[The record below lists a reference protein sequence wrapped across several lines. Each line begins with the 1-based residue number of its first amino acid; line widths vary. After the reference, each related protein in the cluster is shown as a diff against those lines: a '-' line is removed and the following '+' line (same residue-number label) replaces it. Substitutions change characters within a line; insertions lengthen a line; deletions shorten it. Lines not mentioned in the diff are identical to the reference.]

1 MKLDTQ
7 RQVDMAE
14 KVLRLVWVIVGGA
27 ILFSVLTVTPLVERV
42 TDDDWDWTAPILPTV
57 VDVAVVITVRVGEIV
72 ARLDGHPGRWPD
84 LLRWLTGG
92 MTLLL
97 NIGDSM
103 LRSDW
108 VGVGVHSVAP
118 ILLIVTAEAAI
129 GWRRAITH
137 AVARIER
144 ERAEE
149 REQRERERQARAER
163 SRIEREEREARLRAD
178 RQAAEAARV
187 AERERECEAEN
198 RRREEDRKAEEARR
212 THEAQME
219 RERLAHEAAE
229 AQAAREH
236 EAARRREEQERTDR
250 IAREE
255 RTRAEAE
262 RARVEAEKKARD
274 DAQRAERERKTTEA
288 RRQTEAVRAPRP
300 AVSAAVSD
308 RRPIVSAAVS
318 TPALTTTH
326 EATGSDQMPKEKALT
341 VVREGLRDGVT
352 QSKLAALTGWSTGW
366 VAKQAAALKDE
377 EVSA

>member
-1 MKLDTQ
+1 MRLDTQ

-14 KVLRLVWVIVGGA
+14 KILRLVWVIVGGA

-108 VGVGVHSVAP
+108 VGVGVHAVAP

-149 REQRERERQARAER
+149 REQKERERQSRAER
-163 SRIEREEREARLRAD
+163 SRIEREGREARQRAD
-178 RQAAEAARV
+178 RQASEAARA
-187 AERERECEAEN
+187 AEREREREAEN
-198 RRREEDRKAEEARR
+198 RRREEDRKSEEARR

-229 AQAAREH
+229 AQAVREH
-236 EAARRREEQERTDR
+236 QAARHREEQERTDR

-255 RTRAEAE
+255 RTRD
-262 RARVEAEKKARD
+262 EAEKKARD
-274 DAQRAERERKTTEA
+274 DAQRAERERKAAEA
-288 RRQTEAVRAPRP
+288 LRQTETVRAPRP

-308 RRPIVSAAVS
+308 RRPVVSATAS
-318 TPALTTTH
+318 APALTTTH
-326 EATGSDQMPKEKALT
+326 EATSNDQMPKEKALT
-341 VVREGLRDGVT
+341 VVREGLRDGIS
-352 QSKLAALTGWSTGW
+352 QSKLATLTGWSTGW
-366 VAKQAAALKDE
+366 VAKQAAALKGE